1 MKVVVLDDISTN
13 EDEISRGIWM
23 RMKGLKG
30 LKHCQ
35 VPSHKMMIHIGIWK
49 ECTNK

>member
-1 MKVVVLDDISTN
+1 MKLVVLDDISTN
-13 EDEISRGIWM
+13 EDEISRGKWM

-35 VPSHKMMIHIGIWK
+35 VPNHKMMIHIGIWK
-49 ECTNK
+49 KCTNK